1 MSKKLVLA
9 LALVGFAAACAPKQ
23 EEVIVPA
30 QAPVTTEPVYQ
41 GKFGAN

>member
-9 LALVGFAAACAPKQ
+9 LALVGFAAACAPKT
-23 EEVIVPA
+23 EEVIIP
-30 QAPVTTEPVYQ
+30 APVTSEPVYK

>member
-9 LALVGFAAACAPKQ
+9 LALVGFAAACAPKT
-23 EEVIVPA
+23 EEVIVPT
-30 QAPVTTEPVYQ
+30 APVTSEPVYQ